1 MDNFINF
8 MIFGAGRP
16 SIDGL
21 GDWIGS
27 EVGTGIGIVVL
38 IIGIIHWATGKYGR
52 MLALFIVGGLLF
64 LVSKGPE
71 RVFNALAGIWEMIFG
86 G

>member
-1 MDNFINF
+1 MSNFINLF
-8 MIFGAGRP
+8 ILGAGRP
-16 SIDGL
+16 SIGNL

-52 MLALFIVGGLLF
+52 MLTLFLVGGFLF

-71 RVFNALAGIWEMIFG
+71 RVFNVLAGIWEMIFG

>member
-1 MDNFINF
+1 MNNFINF

-16 SIDGL
+16 SIDNL

-52 MLALFIVGGLLF
+52 MLGLFIVGGFLF
-64 LVSKGPE
+64 LVSKGP
-71 RVFNALAGIWEMIFG
+71 
-86 G
+86 